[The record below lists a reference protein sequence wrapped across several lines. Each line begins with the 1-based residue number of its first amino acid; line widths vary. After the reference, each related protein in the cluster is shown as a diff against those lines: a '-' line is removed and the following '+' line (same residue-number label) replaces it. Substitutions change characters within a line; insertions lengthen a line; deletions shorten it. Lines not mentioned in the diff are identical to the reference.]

1 MNLVRWNP
9 MRDMFSLSDRMNRVF
24 DGFFYPTTRDDESM
38 SMWDWNPAV
47 DIYDEKDHIV
57 IKAEIPGVDKKDITV
72 DIKDRV
78 LTLKGERSSDNEE
91 KKDNFYRRE
100 RTFGK
105 FERSFS
111 LPAQV
116 DLDKVKA
123 DYKDGILKI
132 EIPKPEGQKPKQI
145 TIH

>member
-9 MRDMFSLSDRMNRVF
+9 MKEMFSLSDRMNKMF
-24 DGFFYPTTRDDESM
+24 DGFFYPTTRDNEWM

-47 DIYDEKDHIV
+47 DIYDKDDHIV

-132 EIPKPEGQKPKQI
+132 EIPKPEGQKPKEV